1 MPEETAL
8 SKLTLLSFSF
18 DPTDWSLGMT
28 VSPWLISIAVVVIV
42 AGFLIRKYILKRMPK
57 YNWDLDGAE
66 IGIGDQ
72 KFSFKPNYTDRQIG
86 YAIWVELSTRKI
98 GLEIDFDNDV
108 IAEVYDSWY
117 NYFSVTREL
126 IKGISVSQIETTS
139 TRAIVNLSIDVL
151 NDGLRPHL
159 TKWQARF
166 RRWYD
171 RELRRHDQDPSTQV
185 PDLQE
190 IQQSFPLYQDLKE
203 DMERVNKSLMVYRQ
217 KMQQLV
223 FRE

>member
-1 MPEETAL
+1 MG
-8 SKLTLLSFSF
+8 SDKVDQNLTLLSFILNPNDWSF
-18 DPTDWSLGMT
+18 GVVVSPYVIIGIVFLFLVVVGLRWYFRGRILSTDWE
-28 VSPWLISIAVVVIV
+28 I
-42 AGFLIRKYILKRMPK
+42 
-57 YNWDLDGAE
+57 DEAE
-66 IGIGDQ
+66 IGIGEQ
-72 KFSFKPNYTDRQIG
+72 KIRLRPNYTDRQIG

-108 IAEVYDSWY
+108 IAEIYDSWY

-126 IKGISVSQIETTS
+126 IKGISISQIENTS

-171 RELRRHDQDPSTQV
+171 RELKKYDEDLSSSV
-185 PDLQE
+185 LDLQE
-190 IQQSFPLYQDLKE
+190 IQKSFPAYSELKT
-203 DMERVNKSLMVYRQ
+203 DMERVNKSLMNYRK

>member
-1 MPEETAL
+1 MPEEAV
-8 SKLTLLSFSF
+8 SPKLTLLSFSF

-28 VSPWLISIAVVVIV
+28 VSPWIIAGIV
-42 AGFLIRKYILKRMPK
+42 LCLLSAFIIRKYILGRLPK
-57 YNWDLDGAE
+57 HNWDLDAAE

-126 IKGISVSQIETTS
+126 IKGISISQIETTS
-139 TRAIVNLSIDVL
+139 TRAIINLSIDVL
-151 NDGLRPHL
+151 NTGLRPHL

-171 RELRRHDQDPSTQV
+171 RELRRHDADDSTDV
-185 PDLQE
+185 LDLQE
-190 IQQSFPLYQDLKE
+190 IQQSFPLYQELKE
-203 DMERVNKSLMVYRQ
+203 DMERVNKGLMVYRQ

>member
-1 MPEETAL
+1 MGNEKVEQ
-8 SKLTLLSFSF
+8 SLTLLSFMF
-18 DPTDWSLGMT
+18 NPYDWSLGVI
-28 VSPWLISIAVVVIV
+28 VSPYIIAGVIV
-42 AGFLIRKYILKRMPK
+42 SVLAILGIRWYFKGRLLSTDWEI
-57 YNWDLDGAE
+57 DEAE

-72 KFSFKPNYTDRQIG
+72 KIKLKPNYTDRQIG

-108 IAEVYDSWY
+108 IAEIYDSWY

-126 IKGISVSQIETTS
+126 IKGISISQIENTS

-166 RRWYD
+166 RWWYD
-171 RELRRHDQDPSTQV
+171 RQLKKHGGDDNSV
-185 PDLQE
+185 LDLQE
-190 IQQSFPLYQDLKE
+190 IQKSFPAYSELKT
-203 DMERVNKSLMVYRQ
+203 DMERVNNSLISYRN
-217 KMQQLV
+217 KMKQLV